1 MKLFLTVVRR
11 HNSTSSSDATPTDD
25 VALFDP
31 GVWSRTTTSEMAR
44 RNVSA
49 SYVAQQ
55 VYRHAALTQLA
66 KAALEGAVCFRY
78 GPRPPTHLDSFLFHK
93 RSRLTEHGR
102 SGTLPAAAAAPPV
115 CTSSPLISS
124 SCSSFSVSMT
134 ATSPRTGQKRSTA
147 AGASGS
153 ATEYDSLLAL
163 WLRELLSG
171 TGISVTVT
179 ALLLFVD
186 GTAIDMATGSEVHKP
201 LNVGSGTARQLRTH
215 EDAMAFLHA
224 CESTIRHSAAEF
236 PRCPYH
242 VCVAVLVGAHG
253 GSHRRNTVTFLDV
266 AAAAPESAGA
276 EEEVRLREQV
286 ALFGR
291 QLGAEAATATPHACQ
306 RTRKAEDEQW
316 LSLLQSC
323 QLSRASLVGLVYI
336 ACEAGHDSFG
346 HFRVEENGCDPF
358 TLVSVL
364 RQRALLEAVNNDVL
378 HLQLRKPSHAQKRA
392 NARSVKLPTGDA
404 TTTSRAP
411 DSPPKGRPSRG
422 RQRPQQHRSRLPY
435 LTRGSVPPRR
445 AQEHSIV
452 FCGFPR
458 CSRSVDPLA
467 RIGREERHARV
478 ALSSAEQRARKLA
491 ELRWILRAHPPG
503 KSIDAMLRRLAHNV
517 NRVSRPEQ
525 QHPHSVPPRFS
536 PPPLNEAQLA
546 TAINRSSTTATR
558 WSSFTS
564 PMRTPESTS
573 PGGTVRKRVAASML
587 PTSPS
592 CPALASPYFTR
603 RITTPLFFREAGSP
617 PQNQDDPRAHSV
629 SSRAAVR
636 GHTAAGL
643 ERRRL
648 NSGASFS
655 LATGS
660 PNTHTYTSAR
670 RLSAIETALLARAH
684 SSNQRSLPS
693 HSPRM
698 GEVERLYPLVH
709 AFHVEM
715 CEQDTLMAEE
725 LMMRSRIEHKEKN
738 CRKTLSFARAESVRR
753 PSVLW
758 PSETGTQ
765 PQREPQVPHSPRW
778 RPAKPRPLRIFFQH

>member
-1 MKLFLTVVRR
+1 MPGGSWCARR
-11 HNSTSSSDATPTDD
+11 IIPCEAEEWKEECSPLMRTTADFACYEHYFSDRREAPQLYNSSDATPTDD

-102 SGTLPAAAAAPPV
+102 SGTLPAAAAPPV

-364 RQRALLEAVNNDVL
+364 RQRALLEAVNNGVL

-603 RITTPLFFREAGSP
+603 RITHRCSSAKPVLHRRTKTIHERTPYHRVRLYAATPLQGS
-617 PQNQDDPRAHSV
+617 
-629 SSRAAVR
+629 
-636 GHTAAGL
+636 
-643 ERRRL
+643 
-648 NSGASFS
+648 SG
-655 LATGS
+655 
-660 PNTHTYTSAR
+660 
-670 RLSAIETALLARAH
+670 
-684 SSNQRSLPS
+684 
-693 HSPRM
+693 
-698 GEVERLYPLVH
+698 VERLYPLVH

-778 RPAKPRPLRIFFQH
+778 RPAKPRPLRIFFQQ